1 MSGGKS
7 VITPE
12 LVKRFN
18 EDGAVVV
25 RGVFSASWVEVVQR
39 GIQRNLQEPS
49 KYAEWLKVSESYVK
63 SKNKISSKF
72 YRFIQ
77 MCVCVCVCVCMY
89 VCMYV
94 CMCVCV
100 YIYTHTHTHIHTYI
114 HIHTHIY

>member
-7 VITPE
+7 IITPE

-25 RGVFSASWVEVVQR
+25 RGVFSSYWVEVVQR

-63 SKNKISSKF
+63 YKNKISSKF
-72 YRFIQ
+72 HHFIQ
-77 MCVCVCVCVCMY
+77 MCVY
-89 VCMYV
+89 
-94 CMCVCV
+94 
-100 YIYTHTHTHIHTYI
+100 
-114 HIHTHIY
+114 IHTHLLGKLHYYV